1 MILDRWKIQSSV
13 LRTTHR
19 TATRNRAACRGWW
32 LPSMNWGRRLDS
44 AAPGWPLTSALARP
58 RAPRSLPA
66 VACSCRW
73 TSWTSPWTMSAR
85 TLTVFGHFWT
95 MYAHIAQYWH
105 ADHRVRAMCA
115 HITQYCMLI
124 TGLGIW
130 DNVCTYH
137 TVLVCWSQGLGI
149 LVSVCTHSTVLA
161 CWSQG
166 LGILVNVCTHSTVL
180 ACWSQGLGILVNVCT
195 HSTVLACWSQG
206 LGNMGNV
213 STQIGTLITGFWH
226 FGQSV
231 HTNWH
236 VDHKGLAFW
245 TICVHKLACWSQ
257 GFGILPDCY
266 LLPWKFSVCTSL

>member
-13 LRTTHR
+13 LRTTRR

-105 ADHRVRAMCA
+105 ADHRVWAMCA

-149 LVSVCTHSTVLA
+149 LA
-161 CWSQG
+161 
-166 LGILVNVCTHSTVL
+166 NVCT
-180 ACWSQGLGILVNVCT
+180 
-195 HSTVLACWSQG
+195 
-206 LGNMGNV
+206 
-213 STQIGTLITGFWH
+213 QIGMLIPGFGH
-226 FGQSV
+226 FGQCV
-231 HTNWH
+231 HT
-236 VDHKGLAFW
+236 
-245 TICVHKLACWSQ
+245 
-257 GFGILPDCY
+257 
-266 LLPWKFSVCTSL
+266 